1 MFGKQREE
9 LWLMRRGAG
18 AAGLLNNILDQLDVS
33 CDIRPADLEH
43 VPREG
48 PAVVVANH
56 PFGMLEG
63 VLLAKLLTGM
73 RANVKILANRMLAEV
88 PELHELCFFVDPFE
102 TAESN
107 SANRRPVREALA
119 WLRGGGLLV
128 VFPAGEVSQWNVLSG
143 RVEDRPWRPAAARLA
158 LAAGACALPVY
169 FPGPNGIGFQLLGL
183 FSQRMRTASLPLELL
198 NKRGKRIEIRI
209 GRPVTHREIAALPG
223 AGVATQYLRSRTYL
237 LARRGA
243 PVSVEA
249 GRVEPVSTPFASGD
263 WEREIA
269 ALPASHLLRE
279 TREFSVHAARA
290 TQIPSLLCEIGRLRE
305 TAFRAAGEGT
315 SRDIDLDRFDRDYWH
330 LFLWSKTRRE
340 VAGAYRIGRT
350 AEILPARGV
359 GGLYTSTLFTYD
371 PRFFARIGPALELG
385 RSFVRQEYQKQYAP
399 LLLLWK
405 GITRFVTLNPEAAV
419 LFGAVSIA
427 GSYSPAARR
436 LIVEFCRRHIV
447 NPALARYLKP
457 KRPFRA
463 WLRDWEMESVCSA
476 ARSLEDLDPAVAD
489 LEPDGKGVPVLL
501 RQYVRMGGRLLEFHV
516 DPAFSN
522 TLDGLVVVDLRRTE
536 RSILDRYMGR
546 KAAAAFLDV
555 HGRASAA

>member
-9 LWLMRRGAG
+9 LWRMRRGAD
-18 AAGLLNNILDQLDVS
+18 AAALLNNVLEQLEVTCEIL
-33 CDIRPADLEH
+33 PADLEH

-63 VLLAKLLTGM
+63 VVLAKLLTGM
-73 RANVKILANRMLAEV
+73 RPDVKILANRMLAEV
-88 PELHELCFFVDPFE
+88 PELQELCFFVDPFE
-102 TAESN
+102 TAASN
-107 SANRRPVREALA
+107 PANRRPVREALA
-119 WLRGGGLLV
+119 WLRSGGLLV
-128 VFPAGEVSQWNVLSG
+128 VFPAGEVSQWNVRSG

-158 LAAGACALPVY
+158 LAAGACTVPVY
-169 FPGPNGIGFQLLGL
+169 FPGANGIGFQLLGL
-183 FSQRMRTASLPLELL
+183 FSKRLRTASLPLELL

-223 AGVATQYLRSRTYL
+223 AREATQYLRSRTYL

-243 PVSVEA
+243 PVSLEA
-249 GRVEPVSTPFASGD
+249 GRVEPASSPFASGD

-269 ALPASHLLRE
+269 ALPASQLLQE
-279 TREFSVHAARA
+279 TREFTVHAARA
-290 TQIPSLLCEIGRLRE
+290 AQIPSLLCEIGRLRE
-305 TAFRAAGEGT
+305 TTFRAAGEGT
-315 SRDIDLDRFDRDYWH
+315 GRDVDLDRFDRDYWH

-359 GGLYTSTLFTYD
+359 RGLYTSTLFTYD

-405 GITRFVTLNPEAAV
+405 GITRFVMLSPEAAV

-427 GSYSPAARR
+427 ASYSPASRR
-436 LIVEFCRRHIV
+436 LIVEFCRRNIV
-447 NPALARYLKP
+447 DRELAPYLKP

-501 RQYVRMGGRLLEFHV
+501 RQYVRMGGRLLQFHV

-536 RSILDRYMGR
+536 RAILERYMTREG
-546 KAAAAFLDV
+546 AAAFL
-555 HGRASAA
+555 AAHRGATAA